1 MREAED
7 DALHGAQQRGSEIL
21 TPLAVAG
28 ERMARPFRDAYSYV
42 EGLADARADAERMR
56 RELERL
62 RRQVIANETAVA
74 DAARYERILRYET
87 GPRFPDDFDPVV
99 ARVTQVPSSPFRQEI
114 VVAAGTSAGIGINDP
129 VVTPDGLVGRVIRVS
144 ATRAKIRLLTDQQSA
159 VSAVVVGSSAEGI
172 RSGAQGI
179 VQAASSAGAGLTLD
193 RVGKEE
199 VVNSGDLV
207 VTSGFRTSE
216 FASLFPPKIAI
227 GAVRSVGQQDIDLFK
242 RIQVEPIVDFESL
255 TEVIVLAPKQ

>member
-28 ERMARPFRDAYSYV
+28 ERVARPFRDAYSYV

-159 VSAVVVGSSAEGI
+159 VSAVVVGS
-172 RSGAQGI
+172 GAQGI
-179 VQAASSAGAGLTLD
+179 VQAASSVGAGLALD

-216 FASLFPPKIAI
+216 LASLFPPKIAI